1 MLDASKAFDRVNYVK
16 LFHLLIDRALSMF
29 LVSTLFL
36 MYVHQLVFV
45 KWGNSL
51 SSEFSVSNG
60 VKQGGVLSPF
70 LFSIY
75 IDNLF
80 VQLKHFGLGCHL
92 GSTFAGAFG
101 YADNVILLTPTV
113 Y

>member
-16 LFHLLIDRALSMF
+16 LFHLLTDRGLCMF
-29 LVSTLFL
+29 LVRTLVF
-36 MYVHQLVFV
+36 MYVHQLVSL

-60 VKQGGVLSPF
+60 VKQGGVLSPL
-70 LFSIY
+70 LFSIH

-80 VQLKHFGLGCHL
+80 VQLKHSGLGCH
-92 GSTFAGAFG
+92 GG
-101 YADNVILLTPTV
+101 IWICR
-113 Y
+113 